1 MKTACRLLLCV
12 FSFAPIVLTVSLS
25 ANAQIRMDVLKRPA
39 SEESALRAPQTPQ
52 LSLPLPQA
60 EFVNLTSLVLPA
72 FRPNLLVSPLL
83 FSNEKSAALYQ
94 AINQKLGIRYR
105 FFGTD
110 DRGYDCSGFVW
121 RVFQDVGADFQRVA
135 ARTLWNEL
143 PEARP
148 EEATEFGTLVFF
160 NDLKHIGIVRDAETF
175 YHSSRSEGVTLS
187 KFAGYWAS
195 RITGYRRAPAS
206 LIEALP
212 KPPRNRISSGVTCE

>member
-1 MKTACRLLLCV
+1 MKTAFRLLLCV
-12 FSFAPIVLTVSLS
+12 FSFAPMVFVVSLT
-25 ANAQIRMDVLKRPA
+25 AKAQIRMDVLTRPA
-39 SEESALRAPQTPQ
+39 SEESALHAPQ
-52 LSLPLPQA
+52 LPKA

-72 FRPNLLVSPLL
+72 FRPPFLTPPLL
-83 FSNEKSAALYQ
+83 FSTEKSAALYQ

-105 FFGTD
+105 FFGVD

-148 EEATEFGTLVFF
+148 EETTEFGTLVFF
-160 NDLKHIGIVRDAETF
+160 NNLKHIGIVRDAETF

-187 KFAGYWAS
+187 KFAGYWES
-195 RITGYRRAPAS
+195 RIIGYRRAPAA
-206 LIEALP
+206 LIESLP
-212 KPPRNRISSGVTCE
+212 KPPRISSGMTCE